1 MTSLEGYSAKADKT
15 FSIAGWCG
23 VDGGVSKYVWSA
35 DGGKTWNEFTG
46 DVKKAGSAII
56 SAAQERCG
64 VTFAD
69 LDLSKTNG
77 AFQGSGITADLSA
90 YAGQTVDFTLGAI
103 PMGAESSIVL
113 LYHFIGV
120 AVPE

>member
-1 MTSLEGYSAKADKT
+1 MLEGYNATAEMQ
-15 FSIAGWCG
+15 FSVAGWCG
-23 VDGGVSKYVWSA
+23 VDGGVAKYVWSA

-56 SAAQERCG
+56 TAAQERCG
-64 VTFAD
+64 VAFAD
-69 LDLSKTNG
+69 FELSKTNG
-77 AFQGSGITADLSA
+77 AFQGSGITADLSE